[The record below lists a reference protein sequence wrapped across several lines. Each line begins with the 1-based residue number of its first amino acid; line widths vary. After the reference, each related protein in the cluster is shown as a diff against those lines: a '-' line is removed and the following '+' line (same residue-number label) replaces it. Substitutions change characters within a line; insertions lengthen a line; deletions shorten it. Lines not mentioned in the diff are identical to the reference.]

1 MSSTATPRSTMRSVS
16 MPTEHGGWGLTLEPG
31 LLGLLIEPSIAGLL
45 LALAAFG
52 LFLVRT
58 PLELALVDRWRRR
71 RLDRTA
77 MAERVAAGEAAILVV
92 LVAGAA
98 LLADGNRWWVP
109 VLVAAPLVGV
119 QLAYDVRSRRR
130 RLVPELTGAIAIA
143 GVVAAIVLAGGGSS
157 ALAAATWLLLAGR
170 AVTSIPHVRAQIA
183 RTHDRAW
190 SPRLLLATDAA
201 AVGLGVTAAL
211 IDRRLIAGVVALVA
225 LVAFQWVRRHQPVAP
240 VKIIGISQMV
250 LGLVVVVWAAG
261 GVLAG

>member
-1 MSSTATPRSTMRSVS
+1 MSSTATPRSALRSVA

-31 LLGLLIEPSIAGLL
+31 VLGLVVEPSAAGLL

-77 MAERVAAGEAAILVV
+77 LAERVAGGEAAVLMV

-119 QLAYDVRSRRR
+119 QLAYDIRSRRR
-130 RLVPELTGAIAIA
+130 RLVPELTGAMAIA
-143 GVVAAIVLAGGGSS
+143 GVVAAIVLAGGGSNG
-157 ALAAATWLLLAGR
+157 LAAALWLLLAGR
-170 AVTSIPHVRAQIA
+170 AMTSIPHVRAQIA
-183 RTHDRAW
+183 RSHDRAC
-190 SPRLLLATDAA
+190 SPRLLLATDGMA
-201 AVGLGVTAAL
+201 
-211 IDRRLIAGVVALVA
+211 VALGALAVAVDDRLVGGAVALAA
-225 LVAFQWVRRHQPVAP
+225 LVAFQWVRRYQPVAP

-250 LGLVVVVWAAG
+250 LGLVVVVWAVA
-261 GVLAG
+261 